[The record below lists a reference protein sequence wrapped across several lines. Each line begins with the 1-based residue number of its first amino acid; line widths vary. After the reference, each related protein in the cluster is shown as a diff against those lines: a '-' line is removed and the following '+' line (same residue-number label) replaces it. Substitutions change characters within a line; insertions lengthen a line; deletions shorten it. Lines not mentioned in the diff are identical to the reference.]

1 MLTRDLKKSNAN
13 EVVHGKLIINL
24 TTNVSTPA
32 SHPGVQ
38 GNMLPPT
45 TNHNRNPSSSST
57 SRGEEGTSLPVNNGQ
72 SGAGTSSSAS
82 TTSPVNGRPFSS
94 FEDQHGPLPPG

>member
-38 GNMLPPT
+38 GNMSPPSI
-45 TNHNRNPSSSST
+45 NHNRNPSSSST
-57 SRGEEGTSLPVNNGQ
+57 SRGEEGTPLPTNGQ
-72 SGAGTSSSAS
+72 NGAGPSSSAS
-82 TTSPVNGRPFSS
+82 TTSAVNGRPFSS

>member
-24 TTNVSTPA
+24 TTNVSSPA

-38 GNMLPPT
+38 GNMRPPS

-57 SRGEEGTSLPVNNGQ
+57 SRGEEGTPLPTSGQ
-72 SGAGTSSSAS
+72 NGAGPSSSAS
-82 TTSPVNGRPFSS
+82 TTSGVSGRPFSS